1 MPPSKIQR
9 SSILA
14 QVSKRVKNPELIKNL
29 EALLA
34 DDSAAEELSS
44 MFLSR
49 SEATK
54 LVQSVKAQESEV
66 EAQRQKLASDYSNL
80 QAWEIRAKQEEITA
94 KNQAIEVAKEAQRV
108 LGELQGKASRD
119 ELTKA
124 DLDAAYANPKLAS
137 LASSTTVPV
146 TSVPST
152 PPTPATQVKEKSMPS
167 NPSTSS
173 TPNPDEAGR
182 AFIQGIGKLFKLQA
196 DHRSL
201 FKEDLDIDAL
211 IATALQENRPVDE
224 IYAETHDI
232 AGKLKEVETARF
244 EQAVNERVDKL
255 VNEKLSS
262 IVDPS
267 GKSSHIG
274 DFSSLMSKSQSPIFA
289 GLGQSAK
296 DLDSGFRG
304 LTLTAEELSA
314 QQAQFQTAATSIP
327 NQRQEELEAAREFS
341 EALAKHG

>member
-1 MPPSKIQR
+1 M
-9 SSILA
+9 
-14 QVSKRVKNPELIKNL
+14 
-29 EALLA
+29 
-34 DDSAAEELSS
+34 
-44 MFLSR
+44 
-49 SEATK
+49 
-54 LVQSVKAQESEV
+54 
-66 EAQRQKLASDYSNL
+66 
-80 QAWEIRAKQEEITA
+80 
-94 KNQAIEVAKEAQRV
+94 
-108 LGELQGKASRD
+108 
-119 ELTKA
+119 
-124 DLDAAYANPKLAS
+124 
-137 LASSTTVPV
+137 
-146 TSVPST
+146 
-152 PPTPATQVKEKSMPS
+152 S
-167 NPSTSS
+167 NPSTPS

-196 DHRSL
+196 DHRNL

-314 QQAQFQTAATSIP
+314 QQAQFQTAATSVP